1 MDETAHFFLYN
12 PRLILHRLTAIMT
25 AIGIDYGTS
34 NSEAVFFD
42 GQQHHYIK
50 LDPEQDGVNK
60 IRSSVFIYYQDEL
73 PVPPAE
79 VVEAKMKQIQRAI
92 TDQLEKVKHSY
103 YDAQDPREQRLFS
116 EKINDL
122 RAELHNRPAL
132 QRRAIQILLKDM
144 TVEDLPLHQLVETGQ
159 FAFGEEGF
167 RRYLKTPEKGRLIYS
182 PKNFL
187 GANLVA
193 GQQQAFV
200 GMIAR
205 QLAFF
210 RTSAETQLRRSVDA
224 AVIGRPVKFHGTRG
238 DAGNKQAIEIMTQA
252 AKQAGFRNVEFLEEP
267 IAAAYKIE
275 RSLKQHTNVLV
286 VDIGGGTTDICCIK
300 LSPQKLANLDRQQDV
315 LSVTGARLG
324 GMECDKN
331 LIVKSIAPTMG
342 QGLLMQNGLQVPPT
356 YFSDMCA
363 VDDIP
368 KLNHFF
374 SDEYGLDIA
383 QTMSIVKDP
392 RLLKRLLTVQVD
404 KLSARLVNSSRL
416 AKEMLSSKNT
426 ITLPLHYIEPDYKV
440 GISAQDLSRSMQ
452 SWLGRVKRLV
462 TECLEQ
468 SPEPPEML
476 FITGGMSLSPI
487 VRKELQAIMPPNL
500 PTMQGDAFNSVCE
513 GLAIQAAKY

>member
-1 MDETAHFFLYN
+1 MA
-12 PRLILHRLTAIMT
+12 

-34 NSEAVFFD
+34 NSEVVFFD
-42 GQQHHYIK
+42 GQQHHFIK
-50 LDPEQDGVNK
+50 LDPDVEGTNK
-60 IRSSVFIYYQDEL
+60 IRSSVFIYYNDEL
-73 PVPPAE
+73 PLPPIAIIQ
-79 VVEAKMKQIQRAI
+79 AKVNQIKRSI
-92 TDQLEKVKHSY
+92 TDQIEKAKHNY
-103 YDAQDPREQRLFS
+103 YDAQDPREQRLYS
-116 EKINDL
+116 AKIDEL

-132 QRRAIQILLKDM
+132 QQRAIQILMKDI
-144 TVEDLPLHQLVETGQ
+144 TVQDLSLQQLADTGQ

-167 RRYLKTPEKGRLIYS
+167 KRYLKTPDKGRLIYS

-200 GMIAR
+200 TIIAK

-210 RTSAETQLRRSVDA
+210 RVAAEQQLQQAVET

-238 DAGNKQAIEIMTQA
+238 EKGNKQAIDIMTQA
-252 AKQAGFRNVEFLEEP
+252 AEMAGFSKVDFLEEP

-275 RSLKQHTNVLV
+275 SGLAKDTNVLV

-300 LSPQKLANLDRQQDV
+300 LSPEKQANLDRQKDV
-315 LSVTGARLG
+315 LSVTGTRLG

-342 QGLLMQNGLQVPPT
+342 QNLVMLGGLPVPPT

-368 KLNHFF
+368 KLNNFF
-374 SDEYGLDIA
+374 SDDYGLEIA
-383 QTMSIVKDP
+383 QTMSIVKQP
-392 RLLKRLLTVQVD
+392 KLLERLLTVQEE

-416 AKEMLSSKNT
+416 AKEMLSSKNE
-426 ITLPLHYIEPDYKV
+426 ITLPLHYIEADYD
-440 GISAQDLSRSMQ
+440 IRINIEDLNRSMQ
-452 SWLGRVKRLV
+452 SWLRRVKRLV
-462 TECLEQ
+462 TECLKN
-468 SPEPPEML
+468 SLEPPEVL

-487 VRKELQAIMPPNL
+487 VQRELRQVML
-500 PTMQGDAFNSVCE
+500 PDLPVIEGDAFNSVCE
-513 GLAIQAAKY
+513 GLAIQAARLDLPK